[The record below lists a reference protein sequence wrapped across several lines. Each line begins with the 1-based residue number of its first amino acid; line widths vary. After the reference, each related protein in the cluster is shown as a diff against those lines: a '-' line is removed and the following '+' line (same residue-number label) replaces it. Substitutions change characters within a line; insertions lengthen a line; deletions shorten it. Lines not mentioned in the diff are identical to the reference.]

1 MRKHI
6 LTTGFSIALV
16 AATVSPAFAQTA
28 VTMNQPDNGF
38 YEGPSPEWATL
49 HSTDTQGTAVHR
61 QYHRDGAAALLDW
74 LSDHRPE
81 RGTLAY
87 EDIRRIFYQERNM
100 MHRQF
105 HTLPISLDGLTQLDP
120 STDNAPASAP
130 RPSPTVST
138 VAYQDPAPVTY
149 TYEGRPSRRSIIASV
164 DEQNRLR
171 EVARE

>member
-1 MRKHI
+1 MKHRI
-6 LTTGFSIALV
+6 VTIGMSAALL
-16 AATVSPAFAQTA
+16 ASTVSPALAA
-28 VTMNQPDNGF
+28 VVVTTNQPDNGF

-49 HSTDTQGTAVHR
+49 HSTSTLGTAVHR
-61 QYHRDGAAALLDW
+61 QYHRDGAAALLTW

-81 RGTLAY
+81 RGTIAY

-105 HTLPISLDGLTQLDP
+105 HTLPVSLDGLSQLDP
-120 STDNAPASAP
+120 STNNTPAPAP

-138 VAYQDPAPVTY
+138 VAMVDLVPVSH

-171 EVARE
+171 EVARQ